1 MYSVEN
7 TSKWY
12 CFIEFL
18 QIKVYSKLIYGAW
31 IYGETV
37 EEQEWD
43 MGAENKRRKKW
54 LRRTAAVLAAV
65 LVLAELPV
73 QVTFASQ
80 TEPVTEESISSVNIE
95 KAEPEGESQT
105 ESGSESETESEAGGE
120 PETVL
125 ESGTEPEGSQ
135 AEETSE
141 EESTIE
147 EITEEETT
155 EETTEEE
162 TTEEETTT
170 EEVTTEEETVS
181 EEEEQLDYIYGRELT
196 EEEIAAQKAL
206 EPKYLPEM
214 EVFELPEVN
223 KKRKIFLDGTSGVT
237 LEASYDAREEGI
249 LNPVRNQNP
258 WGTCWSFASLG
269 IMESALIKEGEA
281 VQNGIDLSER
291 HLAYF
296 VGHTGY
302 DVLGNAS
309 GDTITS
315 SPEDYYLD
323 KGGNFYYAAMK
334 LMNWQGGAAEADYPY
349 INAYSVPDLATE
361 TAQNDIA
368 HIENCFWLGTA
379 ANDADTI
386 QAVKTMIKQYG
397 AVAWSY
403 YHDDTYQNYSTSAY
417 YNYIN
422 TRTNHAI
429 MVVGWD
435 DNYKKENFGN
445 ASNPETQP
453 TKDGAWIVRNSWG
466 STWGDGG
473 YFYISYED
481 LSLGSGNG
489 AAVMTANLAD
499 DYDNNYFYGNT
510 TSYNYSG
517 YYYQVAQVYQIK
529 GLNTEKEKV
538 SAVSFMTAGAET
550 EYSIQLYKNPE
561 LEDGVVANPGSGTA
575 MLDTPVTG
583 TTSYAGLYTV
593 KLPTPVTFS
602 TDDYVAVV
610 ITFPNGGGLMYT
622 DQSEGVGTN
631 WEQVN
636 ETAPGQ
642 SFYSYSTGN
651 WFDMHSL
658 STPRS
663 FRINMLTEDVGEAA
677 TVPVINSIVA
687 TEPEGFDSSLFYNI
701 RWVRCSNA
709 VGYEIYRAET
719 ENGTYT
725 KIGET
730 GSDVRTY
737 KDAIGKADW
746 QKDYYY
752 KVRALFENDVFTESE
767 PVLAESEGILRTVL
781 NSVENTGNQ
790 ITIKWKAVSG
800 AEGYRIERKEQNE
813 AAFIQ
818 IADVTGADSTSYV
831 DDISALAMGYY
842 EYRVQA
848 YTATETAE
856 WSEKMTVAKGL
867 SISITP
873 LTYNTAKYEWPAIEG
888 ADRYKIYIQNKDAT
902 HSYTTIFSIY
912 VSNAT
917 QGAPCKSVLSL
928 SQASNF
934 KTGDTQTSYIEAVDT
949 AGNVLSASGKITFHT
964 KPNPLTVSASNVNRK
979 ITFSWTGGEG
989 SSAVYIYRSMDEENP
1004 GDEPYA
1010 VITDTGV
1017 CEFEDSE
1024 FAEYGVYY
1032 YWLYPGVT
1040 NFTNEIIYG
1049 DGYSYQATIAMDP
1062 VVVTSI
1068 TALNEGALKIV
1079 WGSEE
1084 EADSYSV
1091 YRCTEE
1097 TGTYQL
1103 LAEHVAVSEYVDDT
1117 VITGK
1122 TYYYKITRHK
1132 GGKSSALS
1140 ETIPKKGQTVP
1151 DKPVLAEATYKS
1163 ITVENNSDYEYAIQT
1178 SSSVTAGTA
1187 FRSES
1192 DASLMFDN
1200 LTPATNYYVFVRTKQ
1215 SVTGETPVYGETLQ
1229 VSTEEYPLDTQWT
1242 FSPVNGTNQIEA
1254 YVSNADSSVELQ
1266 IQNQQGTVIDKQYFT
1281 FISEDS
1287 SVCTVAENGV
1297 VKPNPSFKGTSDKKV
1312 KITATAVGDPANRKV
1327 DFYVTVLASVP
1338 EITNISATQPTSFT
1352 DSLSYNLQW
1361 SKCSN
1366 PTGYEI
1372 YRSET
1377 ENGTYVKVGDT
1388 GADAST
1394 YNDVIETQN
1403 WGKDYY
1409 YKVKAI
1415 YANDAFTESVPELAE
1430 CEVTLQT
1437 KITSVNNEEDLVT
1450 VKWQAMDGAGGYRI
1464 ERKAKKA
1471 GSFEQIA
1478 NITEADKTTYQDD
1491 ISELD
1496 LDYYE
1501 YRVQAY
1507 TGGTSA
1513 RWSEKISVAKR
1524 LDLTVTPMTY
1534 NKVKFQWQA
1543 IDGANIYQ
1551 IYWKT
1556 DKGDIPIG
1564 TPIAGGQAG
1573 YEEVLSLGEIVAFET
1588 GETMSS
1594 YVAAVDE
1601 NAEEISR
1608 SKAMSYH
1615 TTPNPLLVEAVQE
1628 KSKITFTWSGGEGA
1642 DGIYIYRSMDAND
1655 KGATP
1660 YKVISCDAE
1669 QKFED
1674 SEFSQFGTYYYWIYP
1689 GVTNSLGELILGE
1702 GYSGQNTV
1710 SIETI
1715 TISEVSVLNEGTLKI
1730 SWEKGVGAETYSI
1743 YRSTSENEGYELLQG
1758 TLTAAEYEDSYE
1770 VITGKTYYYKVIRNK
1785 NGQSSSLEETLSAK
1799 GQTVPN
1805 KPSPAEIDFRSIAIA
1820 NNPDYEYAI
1829 QTSDV
1834 MAAGTEFRSENERKL
1849 VFDNLTPA
1857 TDYYIFVRTK
1867 ESVTG
1872 EESVYGESLQART
1885 AEYPFGSQIKFYAVD
1900 YASQIEAFTIDENSS
1915 MELNIRNQYGEV
1927 LDKQYFSFTSADP
1940 SVCTVDENGVVIPN
1954 PSFTGTRDKKVKITA
1969 EAIGDPLKR
1978 KVTFYVT
1985 ILTKKQVASVE
1996 IDKIT
2001 DGIAEKVEE
2010 TVGQK
2015 FVKGTTLTFRA
2026 KAFDSSNAQMDNP
2039 ALNWSISDSSIAS
2052 WEVNNDK
2059 TVTVTLKKAGRVNLT
2074 CKAKDS
2080 WQKETSIQIAAYST
2094 EPVIS
2099 TTQVTVNKKASERAS
2114 NRISDAFTVQAKN
2127 GATASTP
2134 VITEVK
2140 TGRTILT
2147 PETGLNK
2154 FSVVTNPDG
2163 SYSIAMESSF
2173 LETVKNNT
2181 VYSVTLHT
2189 DIGGIPEISENG
2201 TITESFTMKVK
2212 ILSKEPA
2219 VTVKVTD
2226 INRIYV
2232 QEEDLKGCLIL
2243 KAPDTVTSIRVL
2255 SAAEGQVNNFD
2266 NYFEAVKD
2274 ATGQWY
2280 LQFDDSTG
2288 KYNKRNISGKLE
2300 ITVNGY
2306 EPVIKSV
2313 TVKTPSSLPVVKQQ
2327 QVPTIQTSTS
2337 GQATIKLYNSTK
2349 KELLEHFMIQKVVS
2363 VALECPEE
2371 NTVLSDGS
2379 VTLAVKDGAEV
2390 KEGAT
2395 LSATL
2400 TVMAV
2405 NAEGENCWQ
2414 KPLNVKV
2421 QVKVYKDKA
2430 PSISMKPDS
2439 FTLNK
2444 QTPGEKAKT
2453 VLSLSC
2459 ENVPVSEDSTWQLY
2473 AYNSK
2478 TRKYDLQGAGYTD
2491 WLTVTYE
2498 ESSKE
2503 VSVGFVEEKS
2513 SRIKDATYK
2522 FKISHVAEGYEEV
2535 YKEIT
2540 VKVINK
2546 QPAITVKTTGKLDLV
2561 KRADCTLSGKLTLQN
2576 IPSGVSEVIVQNED
2590 RTGENPYYR
2599 AELAADGKTF
2609 KISMT
2614 EAGLETPMTTAKV
2627 VLPLEIQ
2634 LENGQKVQTT
2644 MSFKPVQSTP
2654 VIKVPT
2660 AKTLYKSLPGLSV
2673 DYDLTSGQTAGT
2685 KIKKIDTVDVSEG
2698 ILVTETE
2705 ENGHLKV
2712 ELSNRGI
2719 KSGTYKIKVNI
2730 YFEGAQVFTGYPD
2743 GKPLTRTITVKV
2755 AE

>member
-1 MYSVEN
+1 
-7 TSKWY
+7 
-12 CFIEFL
+12 
-18 QIKVYSKLIYGAW
+18 
-31 IYGETV
+31 
-37 EEQEWD
+37 

-105 ESGSESETESEAGGE
+105 ESGSESETESEAGSE

-155 EETTEEE
+155 EEA

-269 IMESALIKEGEA
+269 IMESALIKEGEVA
-281 VQNGIDLSER
+281 QNEIDLSER

-315 SPEDYYLD
+315 SPEDYYLE

-368 HIENCFWLGTA
+368 HIENCFWLRTS

-397 AVAWSY
+397 VVAWSY
-403 YHDDTYQNYSTSAY
+403 YHDNIYRNYSTSAY
-417 YNYIN
+417 YNYVN
-422 TRTNHAI
+422 TKTNHAI

-510 TSYNYSG
+510 ASYDYNG
-517 YYYQVAQVYQIK
+517 YYYQAAQVYQIK

-538 SAVSFMTAGAET
+538 SAVSFMIAGAET

-561 LEDGVVANPGSGTA
+561 LEDGVVVNPGSGTA

-610 ITFPNGGGLMYT
+610 ITFPNRDGLMYT
-622 DQSEGVGTN
+622 DQSEGAGSD

-642 SFYSYSTGN
+642 SFYSYSTGS
-651 WFDMHSL
+651 WVDMHNL

-663 FRINMLTEDVGEAA
+663 FRINMLTENVEETA
-677 TVPVINSIVA
+677 TVPVISNIDA
-687 TEPEGFDSSLFYNI
+687 TEPVGFDSSLFYNI
-701 RWVRCSNA
+701 RWARCSNA

-719 ENGTYT
+719 ENGTYI
-725 KIGET
+725 KVGET
-730 GSDVRTY
+730 GAGVRTY
-737 KDAIGKADW
+737 KDAIGKANW

-781 NSVENTGNQ
+781 NSVVNTGDQ

-800 AEGYRIERKEQNE
+800 AEGYRIERKEQSE
-813 AAFIQ
+813 TSFIQ
-818 IADVTGADSTSYV
+818 IADVTDADSTSYV

-867 SISITP
+867 SLSITP
-873 LTYNTAKYEWPAIEG
+873 LTYNTAKFEWPAIEG
-888 ADRYKIYIQNKDAT
+888 ADRYKIYIQNGDAT

-917 QGAPCKSVLSL
+917 QGAPCEYVLNL
-928 SQASNF
+928 SRASNF

-1163 ITVENNSDYEYAIQT
+1163 ITVENNFNYEYAIQT

-1192 DASLMFDN
+1192 DASLM
-1200 LTPATNYYVFVRTKQ
+1200 
-1215 SVTGETPVYGETLQ
+1215 
-1229 VSTEEYPLDTQWT
+1229 
-1242 FSPVNGTNQIEA
+1242 
-1254 YVSNADSSVELQ
+1254 
-1266 IQNQQGTVIDKQYFT
+1266 
-1281 FISEDS
+1281 
-1287 SVCTVAENGV
+1287 
-1297 VKPNPSFKGTSDKKV
+1297 
-1312 KITATAVGDPANRKV
+1312 
-1327 DFYVTVLASVP
+1327 
-1338 EITNISATQPTSFT
+1338 
-1352 DSLSYNLQW
+1352 
-1361 SKCSN
+1361 
-1366 PTGYEI
+1366 
-1372 YRSET
+1372 
-1377 ENGTYVKVGDT
+1377 
-1388 GADAST
+1388 
-1394 YNDVIETQN
+1394 
-1403 WGKDYY
+1403 
-1409 YKVKAI
+1409 
-1415 YANDAFTESVPELAE
+1415 
-1430 CEVTLQT
+1430 
-1437 KITSVNNEEDLVT
+1437 
-1450 VKWQAMDGAGGYRI
+1450 
-1464 ERKAKKA
+1464 
-1471 GSFEQIA
+1471 
-1478 NITEADKTTYQDD
+1478 
-1491 ISELD
+1491 
-1496 LDYYE
+1496 
-1501 YRVQAY
+1501 
-1507 TGGTSA
+1507 
-1513 RWSEKISVAKR
+1513 
-1524 LDLTVTPMTY
+1524 
-1534 NKVKFQWQA
+1534 
-1543 IDGANIYQ
+1543 
-1551 IYWKT
+1551 
-1556 DKGDIPIG
+1556 
-1564 TPIAGGQAG
+1564 
-1573 YEEVLSLGEIVAFET
+1573 
-1588 GETMSS
+1588 
-1594 YVAAVDE
+1594 
-1601 NAEEISR
+1601 
-1608 SKAMSYH
+1608 
-1615 TTPNPLLVEAVQE
+1615 
-1628 KSKITFTWSGGEGA
+1628 
-1642 DGIYIYRSMDAND
+1642 
-1655 KGATP
+1655 
-1660 YKVISCDAE
+1660 
-1669 QKFED
+1669 
-1674 SEFSQFGTYYYWIYP
+1674 
-1689 GVTNSLGELILGE
+1689 
-1702 GYSGQNTV
+1702 
-1710 SIETI
+1710 
-1715 TISEVSVLNEGTLKI
+1715 
-1730 SWEKGVGAETYSI
+1730 
-1743 YRSTSENEGYELLQG
+1743 
-1758 TLTAAEYEDSYE
+1758 
-1770 VITGKTYYYKVIRNK
+1770 
-1785 NGQSSSLEETLSAK
+1785 
-1799 GQTVPN
+1799 
-1805 KPSPAEIDFRSIAIA
+1805 
-1820 NNPDYEYAI
+1820 
-1829 QTSDV
+1829 
-1834 MAAGTEFRSENERKL
+1834 
-1849 VFDNLTPA
+1849 FDNLTPA

-1885 AEYPFGSQIKFYAVD
+1885 AEYPFSSQIKFYAVD

-2001 DGIAEKVEE
+2001 DGTAEKVEE

-2052 WEVNNDK
+2052 LKVNNDK

-2099 TTQVTVNKKASERAS
+2099 TTQVTVNKKASEKAS

-2154 FSVVTNPDG
+2154 FSVVTNSDG

-2181 VYSVTLHT
+2181 VYSVALHT

-2201 TITESFTMKVK
+2201 TIPESFTMKVK

-2232 QEEDLKGCLIL
+2232 QEEDLRGCLVL

-2266 NYFEAVKD
+2266 NYFEAVEG

-2288 KYNKRNISGKLE
+2288 KYNKRSISGKLE

-2327 QVPTIQTSTS
+2327 QVPTIQTKTS
-2337 GQATIKLYNSTK
+2337 SLATISLYNSTK
-2349 KELLEHFMIQKVVS
+2349 KELLDHFMVQKVVS

-2371 NTVLSDGS
+2371 NTVLSDGN

-2400 TVMAV
+2400 TVMEV

-2430 PSISMKPDS
+2430 PSIFMKPDS

-2513 SRIKDATYK
+2513 SQIKDATYK

-2546 QPAITVKTTGKLDLV
+2546 QPAITVKTSGKLDLV

-2590 RTGENPYYR
+2590 RTGANPYYR

-2634 LENGQKVQTT
+2634 LENGQKVQMT

-2698 ILVTETE
+2698 IRVTETE

>member
-18 QIKVYSKLIYGAW
+18 QIKVYSKLIYGTK

-162 TTEEETTT
+162 TTT

-206 EPKYLPEM
+206 EPDYLPEM
-214 EVFELPEVN
+214 EVLELPESVGG
-223 KKRKIFLDGTSGVT
+223 IPMFLDGAAAEE
-237 LEASYDAREEGI
+237 LPERYDAREEGI

-258 WGTCWSFASLG
+258 WGTCWAFSALGTMEAS
-269 IMESALIKEGEA
+269 LIKEGEVA
-281 VQNGIDLSER
+281 RNEIDLSER

-296 VGHTGY
+296 AGHTGY
-302 DVLGNAS
+302 DPLGNAG

-315 SPEDYYLD
+315 PSGNVSTNYLRR
-323 KGGNFYYAAMK
+323 GGSIQNATIR

-349 INAYSVPDLATE
+349 VYEWPVPELAEE
-361 TAQNDIA
+361 TAQDAVA
-368 HIENCFWLGTA
+368 HLENCYWINGQ
-379 ANDADTI
+379 ANHAGTI
-386 QAVKTMIKQYG
+386 QNVKAMIKEYG
-397 AVAWSY
+397 TVVWSY
-403 YHDDTYQNYSTSAY
+403 FSEDSYMNYSTGAY
-417 YNYIN
+417 YNYADE
-422 TRTNHAI
+422 TTNHAI
-429 MVVGWD
+429 TVVGWD
-435 DNYKKENFGN
+435 DNYKKENFGT
-445 ASNPETQP
+445 ASNTSSRPQN
-453 TKDGAWIVRNSWG
+453 DGAWIVRNSWG
-466 STWGDGG
+466 ADWGDKG

-481 LSLGSGNG
+481 TSLGSGNPAG
-489 AAVMTANLAD
+489 AMTANMVG

-510 TSYNYSG
+510 TSY
-517 YYYQVAQVYQIK
+517 YYYGFLSKAAQVYQINGRNADK
-529 GLNTEKEKV
+529 EKISAISFLVGSQNTEY
-538 SAVSFMTAGAET
+538 T
-550 EYSIQLYKNPE
+550 IQLYRNPE
-561 LEDGVVANPGSGTA
+561 LQDGVVVNPESGTKIYEQA
-575 MLDTPVTG
+575 SQA
-583 TTSYAGLYTV
+583 TSYSGLYTV
-593 KLPTPVTFS
+593 KLSETVIADKGDTI
-602 TDDYVAVV
+602 AVV
-610 ITFPNGGGLMYT
+610 ITFPNSDGILYT
-622 DQSEGVGTN
+622 DQSQSGSWQYE
-631 WEQVN
+631 N

-642 SFYSYSTGN
+642 SFYASGSGIWSDWSN
-651 WFDMHSL
+651 AG
-658 STPRS
+658 TPRS
-663 FRINMLTEDVGEAA
+663 FRINMLTNDMEDAQL
-677 TVPVINSIVA
+677 VPSIVDI
-687 TEPEGFDSSLFYNI
+687 TTVEPDSFISNLYYNI
-701 RWVRCSNA
+701 RWDRCGNA
-709 VGYEIYRAET
+709 TDYEIYRSET
-719 ENGTYT
+719 QKGTYV
-725 KIGET
+725 KVGKV
-730 GSDVRTY
+730 GSTTRNY
-737 KDAIGKADW
+737 KDAIGTADW
-746 QKDYYY
+746 EKSYFY
-752 KVRALFENDVFTESE
+752 KVRAIFENGVYTESN
-767 PVLAESEGILRTVL
+767 PVLAESDVRIRTVL
-781 NSVENTGNQ
+781 TSAENLNDLV
-790 ITIKWKAVSG
+790 TIKWKAMSG
-800 AEGYRIERKEQNE
+800 AQGYRIERKEQKDNS
-813 AAFIQ
+813 FTQ
-818 IADVTGADSTSYV
+818 IANVLGSSTVSYQ
-831 DDISALAMGYY
+831 DDISALEKGNY

-848 YTATETAE
+848 YADNRTAE
-856 WSEKMTVAKGL
+856 WSDTKSVMKGL
-867 SISITP
+867 NFKVTP
-873 LTYNTAKYEWPAIEG
+873 ASYSTAKFQWSEVDG
-888 ADRYKIYIQNKDAT
+888 ASSYKIRMGESDSSLYYSLI
-902 HSYTTIFSIY
+902 
-912 VSNAT
+912 V
-917 QGAPCKSVLSL
+917 GAGQASDYSVLVNLPSSSGFNPGETWYACLDVMNGSTVLDSSAIL
-928 SQASNF
+928 SCC
-934 KTGDTQTSYIEAVDT
+934 TVPET
-949 AGNVLSASGKITFHT
+949 
-964 KPNPLTVSASNVNRK
+964 LTVKAVQTKDK
-979 ITFSWTGGEG
+979 ISFTWSGGEG
-989 SSAVYIYRSMDEENP
+989 SDGVYIYRSTNRYNK
-1004 GDEPYA
+1004 GTTPYA
-1010 VITDTGV
+1010 VVGSD
-1017 CEFEDSE
+1017 EEQKFEDST
-1024 FAEYGVYY
+1024 FPQDGTYY
-1032 YWLYPGVT
+1032 YWVYPGVK
-1040 NFTNEIIYG
+1040 NSKGEIVTG
-1049 DGYSYQATIAMDP
+1049 NGYSCRKIITTDAP
-1062 VVVTSI
+1062 VISPVTVKNVTKLGPTS
-1068 TALNEGALKIV
+1068 LKLI
-1079 WGSEE
+1079 WDKEE
-1084 EADSYSV
+1084 EDEQYSV
-1091 YRCTEE
+1091 YRSTSENGSYE
-1097 TGTYQL
+1097 L
-1103 LAEHVAVSEYVDDT
+1103 LAGPQTETEYVDST

-1122 TYYYKITRHK
+1122 TYYYKVLRHK
-1132 GGKSSALS
+1132 EEESSNLGATS
-1140 ETIPKKGQTVP
+1140 FARGQTVP
-1151 DKPVLAEATYKS
+1151 DKPVLSEATYKS

-1178 SSSVTAGTA
+1178 SSSVTAGTT

-1192 DASLMFDN
+1192 DANLMFDN

-1229 VSTEEYPLDTQWT
+1229 VSTEEYPLDTRWT

-1281 FISEDS
+1281 FTSEDS

-1312 KITATAVGDPANRKV
+1312 KITATAVGDPANRTV

-1377 ENGTYVKVGDT
+1377 ENGTYAKVGDT

-1437 KITSVNNEEDLVT
+1437 KITSVKNEEDLVT

-1478 NITEADKTTYQDD
+1478 NIVGADKTTYQDD

-1507 TGGTSA
+1507 SAETSA
-1513 RWSEKISVAKR
+1513 RWSEKVSVAKW
-1524 LDLTVTPMTY
+1524 LDLAVTPVTY

-1543 IDGANIYQ
+1543 IDGANKYQ

-1556 DKGDIPIG
+1556 DKGDIAIG
-1564 TPIAGGQAG
+1564 NPIAGGQAG
-1573 YEEVLSLGEIVAFET
+1573 YEEVLSLGEIVAFKT

-1594 YVAAVDE
+1594 YVVAVDE

-1758 TLTAAEYEDSYE
+1758 TLTEAEYEDSYE

-1805 KPSPAEIDFRSIAIA
+1805 KPSPAEIDYRSIAID

-1829 QTSDV
+1829 RTSPV
-1834 MAAGTEFRSENERKL
+1834 MAAGTDFRSEDGVKL

-1885 AEYPFGSQIKFYAVD
+1885 AEYPFSSQIKFYAVD

-1985 ILTKKQVASVE
+1985 ILTKKQVTSVE
-1996 IDKIT
+1996 IDKVT

-2039 ALNWSISDSSIAS
+2039 VLNWSISDSSIAS
-2052 WEVNNDK
+2052 WKVNNDK

-2094 EPVIS
+2094 EPVLS
-2099 TTQVTVNKKASERAS
+2099 ATQVTVNKKSAEKLL
-2114 NRISDAFTVQAKN
+2114 NKISDNFTVQAKN

-2140 TGRTILT
+2140 TGRTTLT
-2147 PETGLNK
+2147 AETGLNK
-2154 FSVVTNPDG
+2154 FSVVTNSDG

-2201 TITESFTMKVK
+2201 TIPESFTMKVK

-2232 QEEDLKGCLIL
+2232 QEEDLRGCLVL

-2266 NYFEAVKD
+2266 NYFEAVEG

-2288 KYNKRNISGKLE
+2288 KYNKRSISGKLE

-2327 QVPTIQTSTS
+2327 QVPTIQTKTS
-2337 GQATIKLYNSTK
+2337 SLATISLYNSTK
-2349 KELLEHFMIQKVVS
+2349 KELLDHFMVQKVVS

-2371 NTVLSDGS
+2371 NTVLSDGN

-2430 PSISMKPDS
+2430 PSIFMKPDS

-2576 IPSGVSEVIVQNED
+2576 IPSGVCEVIVQNED

-2685 KIKKIDTVDVSEG
+2685 KIKKIDTVDVSEV
-2698 ILVTETE
+2698 IRVTETE

-2712 ELSNRGI
+2712 ELGNRGI

-2730 YFEGAQVFTGYPD
+2730 YFEGAQAFTGYPD